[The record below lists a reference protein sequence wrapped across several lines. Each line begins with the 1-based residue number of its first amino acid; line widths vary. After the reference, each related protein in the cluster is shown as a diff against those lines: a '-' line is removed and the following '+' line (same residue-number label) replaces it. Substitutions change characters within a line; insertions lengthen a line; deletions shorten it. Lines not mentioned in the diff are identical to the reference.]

1 MPRYRPGRRAAL
13 TAAALALSPVAVAVA
28 DSRVI
33 DEIVVTATASEQ
45 RLRDA
50 PAAMSVISR
59 EQLVERPVRDVLDA
73 VREVPGITL
82 TSAAFTRKRINIRG
96 MDNTHSLF
104 LVDGRR
110 VNASADVIAHS
121 DFELGWIPTEA
132 IERIE
137 VVRGP
142 MSSLYGSEALGGVI
156 NIITRPV
163 TDRWSASASASWGEP
178 SGPGGRDAQA
188 GLYAAGP
195 VVPERLGLRVYL
207 NRDDRAET
215 PDRADPALSA
225 IEGRRATSGGAT
237 LSWTPADQH
246 RIDFSL
252 QRAEDTRERNTRTPG
267 PPQSAVEHL
276 FRDDITRQQVDIHY
290 LGDFTRF
297 SVEAGAYRSRL
308 DRENRRSQGVT
319 PTAPSRLTDDIAE
332 TRVRFEAGRRH
343 FITVGGEFRREQL
356 DDGSFVQTGTE
367 RVETRSVFVQD
378 TIDLVPE
385 RLSLTVGGRLD
396 DHQRFGSEV
405 SPRAYLIWHATEA
418 LTLRGGYGEGF
429 KAPTLKQL
437 STQFSTFGGGGR
449 FEITGNPALKP
460 ETSKSL
466 EFGALTGLGAMTLEA
481 TVFQN
486 TLRDLV
492 QTACFANCG
501 VFRQERRTYV
511 NVAEARIRGLETGA
525 TISLPLGFEF
535 GGNYTYLDARDR
547 ERDARLAERPR
558 HTLTSR
564 LGWQN
569 GAWSAHTRAQRIG
582 SQLRDLQGQALKKPH
597 YTLWHAGAAFALNEQ
612 VTLRAGVENITN
624 ERLAERSALFDFEER
639 GRFVYVGTNVSF

>member
-1 MPRYRPGRRAAL
+1 MPATRPMPRATLAGLAVAITLSP
-13 TAAALALSPVAVAVA
+13 ALAAETRA
-28 DSRVI
+28 I
-33 DEIVVTATASEQ
+33 EEIVVTATASEQ

-50 PAAMSVISR
+50 PATMSVITR
-59 EQLVERPVRDVLDA
+59 DRLVERPVRDVLDA
-73 VREVPGITL
+73 VRELPGITL

-156 NIITRPV
+156 NVITRPV
-163 TDRWSASASASWGEP
+163 TDRWTSSASASWGET
-178 SGPGGRDAQA
+178 SGPGGRDTQV

-195 VVPERLGLRVYL
+195 VMPDVLGLRVFV
-207 NRDDRAET
+207 NRDDRKET
-215 PDRADPALSA
+215 PDRADPAISA

-246 RIDFSL
+246 RFDFSL

-267 PPQSAVEHL
+267 PPQSAMEYT
-276 FRDDITRQQVDIHY
+276 FSDDITRQQLDVHY
-290 LGDFTRF
+290 LGDFERF
-297 SVEAGAYRSRL
+297 AVEAGAYRSRL
-308 DRENRRSQGVT
+308 DRENRRSQGQIPT
-319 PTAPSRLTDDIAE
+319 PPTQLTDDIAE
-332 TRVRFEAGRRH
+332 TRVRFDLGPRH
-343 FITVGGEFRREQL
+343 FFTLGGEYRREEL
-356 DDGSFVQTGTE
+356 DDGGFVQTGTE
-367 RVETRSVFVQD
+367 RVETRSLFIQD
-378 TIDLVPE
+378 MIELAPDQ
-385 RLSLTVGGRLD
+385 LSLTLGARLD
-396 DHQRFGSEV
+396 DHQRFGSEL
-405 SPRAYLIWHATEA
+405 SPRAYLIWHASDA
-418 LTLRGGYGEGF
+418 VTLRGGYGEGF

-449 FEITGNPALKP
+449 FEITGNPDLQP
-460 ETSKSL
+460 ETSRSL
-466 EFGALTGLGAMTLEA
+466 EIGALGNLGAMSFEA

-501 VFRQERRTYV
+501 IFRQERRTYV

-525 TISLPLGFEF
+525 SVALPYGFDV

-547 ERDARLAERPR
+547 ELDARLAERPR
-558 HTLTSR
+558 HTVTAR
-564 LGWQN
+564 LGWQR

-582 SQLRDLQGQALKKPH
+582 SQLRNVQGQALQKPH
-597 YTLWHAGAAFALNEQ
+597 YSLWHAGAAFALNEQ
-612 VTLRAGVENITN
+612 VTIRAGVENLFN
-624 ERLAERSALFDFEER
+624 ERLAERSELFDFEER
-639 GRFVYVGTNVSF
+639 GRFVYLGTNLNF

>member
-1 MPRYRPGRRAAL
+1 MPRHHTLEHSVLTAL
-13 TAAALALSPVAVAVA
+13 TTLLASTALAEGRS
-28 DSRVI
+28 I

-59 EQLVERPVRDVLDA
+59 ERLIERPVRDVLDA

-104 LVDGRR
+104 LIDGRR

-156 NIITRPV
+156 NVITRPV
-163 TDRWSASASASWGEP
+163 TDQWTASASASWGTP
-178 SGPGGRDAQA
+178 SGPGGRDYQA

-195 VVPERLGLRVYL
+195 VVPDRLGLRMFV

-267 PPQSAVEHL
+267 PPQTAVEHL
-276 FRDDITRQQVDIHY
+276 FRDDITRQQADVHY
-290 LGDFTRF
+290 LGDFRRF

-308 DRENRRSQGVT
+308 DRRNRRSQGVA

-332 TRVRFEAGRRH
+332 ARVRFDAGRRH
-343 FITVGGEFRREQL
+343 FITLGGEFRREQL
-356 DDGSFVQTGTE
+356 DDGSFLLTGTE
-367 RVETRSVFVQD
+367 RVETRSAFVQD
-378 TIDLVPE
+378 SIDILPE
-385 RLSLTVGGRLD
+385 RLSFTVGARLD
-396 DHQRFGSEV
+396 DHQQFGSEL
-405 SPRAYLIWHATEA
+405 SPRAYLIWHASET

-449 FEITGNPALKP
+449 FEITGNPDLQP
-460 ETSKSL
+460 ETSRSL
-466 EFGALTGLGAMTLEA
+466 ELGALAGLGAMTLEA

-525 TISLPLGFEF
+525 TLSLPLGFEF

-547 ERDARLAERPR
+547 ELDARLAERPR
-558 HTLTSR
+558 HSLTSR

-569 GAWSAHTRAQRIG
+569 GAWSAHTRAQRVG
-582 SQLRDLQGQALKKPH
+582 SQLRNVQGQALKKPH
-597 YTLWHAGAAFALNEQ
+597 YTLWHAGAAFAWNEQ
-612 VTLRAGVENITN
+612 VTLRAGVENLTN

-639 GRFVYVGTNVSF
+639 GRFVYFGTNVSF